1 MSRLPPLNALR
12 AFEAAA
18 RRGSFTGAAEEL
30 GVTSAAVGQQ
40 VRGLEARLDMILFRR
55 GPEGLALTAE
65 AAQALPHIRAGFD
78 RIAEGVA
85 SLTPPPDR
93 TRLAISVAPTFAMK
107 WLVPRLHRFYERHAE
122 TELSFDTSMRYADV
136 AGGEV
141 DLGIRFGPGRY
152 PGLNSERLLH
162 EVVLPLCAPKLCH
175 GKRGLRRPL
184 DLERATLLHV
194 AGETGDTSW
203 PDWRRWGERYRL
215 GGDHC
220 QQGPRFTQ
228 SGMALQAAVEG
239 QGVALC
245 GITYALDEILAGKLL
260 APFGTDCAVG
270 TRYAY
275 DMVHAP
281 ARAENRPLMAFRR
294 WAKGEAVASR
304 RLADAYL
311 MSNRTPHLPV
321 DGRDR

>member
-30 GVTSAAVGQQ
+30 GVTSAAIGQQ

-65 AAQALPHIRAGFD
+65 AARALPHIRAGFD

-85 SLTPPPDR
+85 SLTPQPGR

-122 TELSFDTSMRYADV
+122 TEVSFDTSMRYADV

-141 DLGIRFGPGRY
+141 DLAIRFGPGRY
-152 PGLNSERLLH
+152 PGLNSERLLP

-175 GKRGLRRPL
+175 GKRGLRRPR

-203 PDWRRWGERYRL
+203 PDWRRWSERYRL
-215 GGDHC
+215 RGDPW
-220 QQGPRFTQ
+220 QRGPRFTQ

-239 QGVALC
+239 QGLALC
-245 GITYALDEILAGKLL
+245 GISYALYEILGGRLL
-260 APFGTDCAVG
+260 APFGTGCSIK

-281 ARAENRPLMAFRR
+281 ARAENRALKAFRR
-294 WAKGEAVASR
+294 WIIGEAEASR
-304 RLADAYL
+304 QVADDYLASHKAPRARI
-311 MSNRTPHLPV
+311 N
-321 DGRDR
+321 